1 MASATAATA
10 PPWSV
15 LYWFCN
21 HRAGRRQLG
30 ERGETKIEWFCPTQ
44 RRGRLFKKQALTA
57 TAGEMVMVQE
67 TREEV
72 TTAEETMARTSE
84 E

>member
-1 MASATAATA
+1 M
-10 PPWSV
+10 V
-15 LYWFCN
+15 L
-21 HRAGRRQLG
+21 
-30 ERGETKIEWFCPTQ
+30 TV
-44 RRGRLFKKQALTA
+44 

-72 TTAEETMARTSE
+72 TAAEETTARTSE